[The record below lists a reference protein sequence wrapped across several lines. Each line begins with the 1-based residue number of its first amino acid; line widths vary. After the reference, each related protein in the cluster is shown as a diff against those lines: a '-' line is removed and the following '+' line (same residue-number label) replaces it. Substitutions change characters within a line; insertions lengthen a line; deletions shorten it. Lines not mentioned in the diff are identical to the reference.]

1 MASYHLAVKPVSRSS
16 GRSIVAAAAY
26 RSGELLENPR
36 DGLVHDYTRRHGV
49 EHSEIVG
56 FAGTRQELW
65 GQTELLETRKNA
77 RLAVEVEVSLP
88 RELSADQRR
97 VLALEFAQE
106 LAAEYRAP
114 VDVSIHNHRLKD
126 GAEHPHAHIL
136 VGCRTVEEG
145 QLKDRVVPLDGP
157 EQVERWRERW
167 AERQNLALAE
177 RGHEVRVDH
186 RTLAAQHEAAQE
198 VVQQARE
205 AERAPEQVARLAA
218 RADGLDRVARV
229 SLSRGAWQAEAA
241 GGRTHHGDLNRAIAN
256 DNGERRHLL
265 DQLRELRLTQELERF
280 ARLAREK
287 IEQGLERIGL
297 RRPVESRAA
306 VQRDVEAPVP
316 PVPPVPELT
325 ARERFEARAAEKRD
339 TLRRTVEQAG
349 TVREPGQQSTGGG
362 LAGRLA
368 EQRQAREAAERLAET
383 QRQKLALELERKLTI
398 KGPSLGR

>member
-1 MASYHLAVKPVSRSS
+1 MASYHLAVKPISRSG
-16 GRSIVAAAAY
+16 GRSVVAAIAY

-49 EHSEIVG
+49 EHSAVVG

-88 RELSADQRR
+88 RELDAAQRK
-97 VLALEFAQE
+97 VLALGFAQE

-126 GAEHPHAHIL
+126 GAEHPHAHIV
-136 VGCRTVEEG
+136 VGCRTVEDG
-145 QLKDRVVPLDGP
+145 KLKDRVVPLDGP

-177 RGHEVRVDH
+177 CGHAIRVDH
-186 RTLAAQHEAAQE
+186 RTLAAQHGDALE
-198 VVQQARE
+198 VVRAARA
-205 AERAPEQVARLAA
+205 AERPPVEVAQLAK
-218 RADGLDRVARV
+218 RADGLDRVPQV

-241 GGRTHHGDLNRAIAN
+241 GVRTYHGTLNREIAN

-297 RRPVESRAA
+297 RRSVAVREA
-306 VQRDVEAPVP
+306 VQRGVEAPVP
-316 PVPPVPELT
+316 PVSPAPELT
-325 ARERFEARAAEKRD
+325 ARERFEARAAEKREA
-339 TLRRTVEQAG
+339 LRRTVEQAG
-349 TVREPGQQSTGGG
+349 AREPGQGLPGGG
-362 LAGRLA
+362 LAERLA
-368 EQRQAREAAERLAET
+368 AQRQAREVAERLAEA
-383 QRQKLALELERKLTI
+383 QRQKLALEIERKLTI